1 MSVEIKSILSN
12 FVNQNKN
19 WEIYLISHWK
29 DIMGKLK
36 DHATLEKVEK
46 DTLIISVTSSSWLQ
60 ELYLLSNV
68 LIKQINSKLPAPYVK
83 KLKFKLEQKKKFKMR
98 AKSDVKKLKFENIK
112 LSQREEFALK
122 KIKDEELSNQLKK
135 FLIKCKETR

>member
-1 MSVEIKSILSN
+1 MTKELKSILSN
-12 FVNQNKN
+12 YVNQNKN
-19 WEIYLISHWK
+19 WEIYLISNWK

-36 DHATLEKVEK
+36 EHATLEKVEK

-83 KLKFKLEQKKKFKMR
+83 KLKFKLEQKKKFKTR
-98 AKSDVKKLKFENIK
+98 EKKDIKKLKFDIK